1 MRLWR
6 NGRPGSRHKVVD
18 MLRVHMA
25 ETPEPE
31 ILDYLDSILDDRVVF
46 TTGNTPEPAD
56 YAVLVD
62 GEPTRE
68 KLQAAP
74 NLRAVIQPYTGV
86 APETA
91 ALMREFSHLTLYNS
105 HGPALPTAEMAFAL
119 LLAAAKAIIPLDRAL
134 REDDWSPRRRPIPSI
149 LLSGKTALL
158 LGYGAIGRHVAR
170 DVSRYGDG
178 SAGGAT
184 RRRSPAG
191 RSCAGLPHRRAR

>member
-1 MRLWR
+1 
-6 NGRPGSRHKVVD
+6 
-18 MLRVHMA
+18 MA

-31 ILDYLDSILDDRVVF
+31 ILDYLDSILDDRVVL
-46 TTGNTPEPAD
+46 TTGNPPEPAD

-91 ALMREFSHLTLYNS
+91 ALMREFPHLTLYNS

-134 REDDWSPRRRPIPSI
+134 RR
-149 LLSGKTALL
+149 G
-158 LGYGAIGRHVAR
+158 
-170 DVSRYGDG
+170 
-178 SAGGAT
+178 
-184 RRRSPAG
+184 
-191 RSCAGLPHRRAR
+191 